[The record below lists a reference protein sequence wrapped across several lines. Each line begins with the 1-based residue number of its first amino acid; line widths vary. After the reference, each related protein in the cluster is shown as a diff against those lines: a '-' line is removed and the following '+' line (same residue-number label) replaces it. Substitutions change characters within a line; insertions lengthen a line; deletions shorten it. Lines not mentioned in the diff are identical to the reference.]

1 MCGIYG
7 TVNIR
12 IEKPDFLNEL
22 NKIQHRGPDGY
33 GVWQSADALTTLG
46 HRRLAIIDTDARSN
60 QPMIF
65 NERYVMVF
73 NGEIYNYIEIREELV
88 KSGIHFHT
96 TSDTEVLLQLMIT
109 KGPEGLSSL
118 NGMWSFA
125 LYDEYEKT
133 LFLSRDRIGKKP
145 LYYLHDGERFAFSSE
160 IKNLVRYLDVIQYDK
175 DYIDFSVNH
184 VSESEALEETIIK
197 GIKKFPS
204 GSYGVV
210 RGRQLN
216 IHRYYFPELLL
227 EKRSA
232 YKNFHEA
239 VEHFKELFQSSC
251 KLRMRSDVAVGSALS
266 GGIDSSYV
274 VSTIAQLGFAKE
286 GGYKALVSSFPGSFL
301 DETAD
306 AFRIAQNAGVSVE
319 PVVVQPDLDPDHILR
334 AVYHFEEIAGTS
346 PIPFF
351 QLYQGFRTRNVV
363 VTLDGHGSDELFGG
377 YAFDLFAKLKDDF
390 PNIFEMR
397 HTLNTV
403 DKMYGFNNEI
413 GLKQAWPHFKTELKT
428 KLKRGELIRTGDRSK
443 YYKAKLFFATFKG
456 ILPTLLRNYDKY
468 SMSAG
473 VEIRMPFLDYRIIE
487 FAFSLPNEYK
497 LRNGFTKAIV
507 RKAAEPIVPESIL
520 KNKVKTGWN
529 SPMGEWFSGPWKQ
542 WLLDETSSVGFRNCD
557 LINQAD
563 ILARSEQF
571 FKTGKEH
578 GAGQDLW
585 VRLQPYLIEKANKQ
599 FADLH

>member
-125 LYDEYEKT
+125 LYDEYEKK

-197 GIKKFPS
+197 GIKK
-204 GSYGVV
+204 
-210 RGRQLN
+210 
-216 IHRYYFPELLL
+216 
-227 EKRSA
+227 
-232 YKNFHEA
+232 
-239 VEHFKELFQSSC
+239 
-251 KLRMRSDVAVGSALS
+251 
-266 GGIDSSYV
+266 
-274 VSTIAQLGFAKE
+274 
-286 GGYKALVSSFPGSFL
+286 GSFQ
-301 DETAD
+301 T
-306 AFRIAQNAGVSVE
+306 
-319 PVVVQPDLDPDHILR
+319 
-334 AVYHFEEIAGTS
+334 
-346 PIPFF
+346 PF
-351 QLYQGFRTRNVV
+351 
-363 VTLDGHGSDELFGG
+363 S
-377 YAFDLFAKLKDDF
+377 
-390 PNIFEMR
+390 
-397 HTLNTV
+397 
-403 DKMYGFNNEI
+403 
-413 GLKQAWPHFKTELKT
+413 
-428 KLKRGELIRTGDRSK
+428 
-443 YYKAKLFFATFKG
+443 
-456 ILPTLLRNYDKY
+456 
-468 SMSAG
+468 
-473 VEIRMPFLDYRIIE
+473 
-487 FAFSLPNEYK
+487 
-497 LRNGFTKAIV
+497 
-507 RKAAEPIVPESIL
+507 
-520 KNKVKTGWN
+520 N
-529 SPMGEWFSGPWKQ
+529 SP
-542 WLLDETSSVGFRNCD
+542 D
-557 LINQAD
+557 
-563 ILARSEQF
+563 
-571 FKTGKEH
+571 
-578 GAGQDLW
+578 
-585 VRLQPYLIEKANKQ
+585 RLSKS
-599 FADLH
+599 